1 MTATSHG
8 DFIAGAAGLAI
19 DDDIGPHPVD
29 RHVGLHIRMRRKA
42 LGISQERLAESL
54 GLTFQQVQKY
64 ERGANRASASKLWEI
79 ARALR
84 TNVAY
89 FYEGLESQT
98 DETTRGFMGANAQE
112 FLLTPEGMELAAT
125 FPRVR
130 RPGVRRKVLDLVRA
144 MADMEIEDHAP
155 ELSGVK

>member
-1 MTATSHG
+1 MTATSHN
-8 DFIAGAAGLAI
+8 DFIASATGLGASDEA
-19 DDDIGPHPVD
+19 GPHPVD

-54 GLTFQQVQKY
+54 KLTFQQVQKY
-64 ERGANRASASKLWEI
+64 ERGANRVSASKLWEI

-89 FYEGLESQT
+89 FYEGLESE
-98 DETTRGFMGANAQE
+98 DNETTHGFIGANAQE

-144 MADMEIEDHAP
+144 MADMEVEEPATADFD
-155 ELSGVK
+155 